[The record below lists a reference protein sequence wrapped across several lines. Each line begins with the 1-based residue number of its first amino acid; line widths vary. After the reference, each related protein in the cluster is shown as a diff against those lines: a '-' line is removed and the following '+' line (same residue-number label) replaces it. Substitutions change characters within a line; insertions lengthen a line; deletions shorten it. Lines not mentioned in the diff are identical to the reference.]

1 MWMPSRWRKQRSVSN
16 IRLMIKET
24 YILKSVDG
32 HKNRREGKK
41 SVRRWNTRDKN
52 LQKNDKFFW
61 ELLDTGGKDHAGK
74 TSAYYYAGDDI

>member
-1 MWMPSRWRKQRSVSN
+1 
-16 IRLMIKET
+16 KET

-61 ELLDTGGKDHAGK
+61 ELLDTGGQDNDRPPD
-74 TSAYYYAGDDI
+74 SYDYAGTDI

>member
-1 MWMPSRWRKQRSVSN
+1 MNNKLLLVEVMELEKRRCN
-16 IRLMIKET
+16 
-24 YILKSVDG
+24 ILKSVDG

-61 ELLDTGGKDHAGK
+61 ELLDTGGKNHDSKKNTRDHAV
-74 TSAYYYAGDDI
+74 TEF